1 LPQNKGLV
9 VAMWRILVTIMLATA
24 VPASATAVPAKATT
38 PLDAGMAAYAAGNYR
53 GARGRLR
60 PLADRGSAIAETVLG
75 VMAAKGQGRAA
86 DPAVAVGWWLR
97 AANRGYAP
105 AQLALA
111 KALASGVG
119 VGADPRQAWVWARLA
134 AGAGAGAGGVAIE
147 AAALA
152 DGLARG
158 FSAPALAELEADR
171 AAWRPWP

>member
-1 LPQNKGLV
+1 MNKRLV
-9 VAMWRILVTIMLATA
+9 VAMWRFLMTFLL
-24 VPASATAVPAKATT
+24 ASAAPVRAIT
-38 PLDAGMAAYAAGNYR
+38 PLDAGMAAYAAGDYH
-53 GARGRLR
+53 GARGQLR

-119 VGADPRQAWVWARLA
+119 VGADPHKAWLWARLA
-134 AGAGAGAGGVAIE
+134 AGAGAGTDVAGE

-152 DGLARG
+152 DALARG
-158 FSAPALAELEADR
+158 ISAPLLAELEAER